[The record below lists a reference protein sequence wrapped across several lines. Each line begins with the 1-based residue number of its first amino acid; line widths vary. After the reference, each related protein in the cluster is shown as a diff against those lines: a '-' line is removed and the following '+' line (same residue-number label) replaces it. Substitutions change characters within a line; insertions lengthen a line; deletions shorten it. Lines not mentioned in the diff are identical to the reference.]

1 MSLTVHTTEV
11 FHLPRFLR
19 KYWGT
24 KRMAEQKITEA
35 SVLALVREH
44 KITAS
49 KGAELLAVPL
59 QDFLELMSEHQIP
72 VLDYRPGEIE
82 QDLKALRK
90 SFSKAKSPK

>member
-1 MSLTVHTTEV
+1 MV
-11 FHLPRFLR
+11 
-19 KYWGT
+19 
-24 KRMAEQKITEA
+24 EQKITEA

-72 VLDYRPGEIE
+72 VLDYRSGEIE

-90 SFSKAKSPK
+90 SFSKAKSPRCRGHQSLKRETGRLSVG